1 MRLGLHLSRGSP
13 PRYESGARSAN
24 QSELSRH
31 SLGPIS
37 TPKQRQRRRCN
48 VLSAGLRG
56 RLSRPAGSRPAL
68 FCSVLRLSL
77 SLSVIS
83 LLRTS
88 ASDDALELVLFA
100 RFTQS
105 GATMVIIIS
114 QFAVFASVACC
125 LARWE
130 QPERRLNPAHHK
142 RTRGKD
148 DNNVRHRH
156 CTTEIPNLR
165 AQL

>member
-1 MRLGLHLSRGSP
+1 MGKLRLGLHLSRGSP

-77 SLSVIS
+77 SLSRS
-83 LLRTS
+83 SHSCAPPRQMTRWSWSCLPDLHKAARQWLSSYPSSQSSPLLPVVWHAGS
-88 ASDDALELVLFA
+88 S
-100 RFTQS
+100 QS
-105 GATMVIIIS
+105 GA
-114 QFAVFASVACC
+114 
-125 LARWE
+125 
-130 QPERRLNPAHHK
+130 
-142 RTRGKD
+142 
-148 DNNVRHRH
+148 
-156 CTTEIPNLR
+156 
-165 AQL
+165 